1 MNPEKVRSKDHIDLT
16 FTFARLQEDGYIT
29 KDDVERLKEI
39 AERIEEPK
47 LKWIVEEVRYIGEG
61 RFMPLDKTSFITE
74 LDSIRYDIHR
84 VIESR
89 VEEHGRV
96 HISEPELV
104 AAIPDSISR
113 AYRITATEEEQD
125 TTVRRDIYMKSM
137 YGENEIEL
145 NVIDDLDDQERTV
158 KINAYGHV
166 RSELEGIAEDVRLGI
181 EERVIREGCEQ
192 DQFDDPYC
200 YIFLHGDCEFAMHKI
215 LEEEA
220 VGVTSKTVAIC
231 EIDLNPLREHYQKEY
246 EQYKHMVDEIKE
258 ILKGKQCTVFHR
270 HAEHEIRAVC
280 DYSPVTAIYWDL
292 GEKYQYDI
300 DREADEIL
308 EERYQNEVL
317 PEYEREWNEIG
328 SKLPI
333 PLDCEVSY
341 GYPHYYGFY
350 YYVRCKGEKD
360 YNISLDEIAQS
371 YKDIHNTLDE
381 FEENVSRNWH

>member
-1 MNPEKVRSKDHIDLT
+1 MNPERVRSRDHIDLT

-47 LKWIVEEVRYIGEG
+47 LKWIAEEVRYIGEG
-61 RFMPLDKTSFITE
+61 RFMPLDKTAFITE

-125 TTVRRDIYMKSM
+125 SEVRRDIYMKSM

-145 NVIDDLDDQERTV
+145 NVIDDLDDQERAV

-166 RSELEGIAEDVRLGI
+166 RSELDGLAEEIRLEV
-181 EERVIREGCEQ
+181 EERVVSEECEE
-192 DQFDDPYC
+192 DQFDDPQC
-200 YIFLHGDCEFAMHKI
+200 YIFINGDCEYVTHKTI
-215 LEEEA
+215 DGEIRS
-220 VGVTSKTVAIC
+220 VSVCS
-231 EIDLNPLREHYQKEY
+231 IDLEPLKEHYRGKY
-246 EQYKHMVDEIKE
+246 EQYRYMVDEIE
-258 ILKGKQCTVFHR
+258 DVLKNKRCVVFHR
-270 HAEHEIRAVC
+270 RGEGEIRAIC
-280 DYSPVTAIYWDL
+280 DINPVSAVHWDL
-292 GEKYQYDI
+292 GEKYQDLV

-333 PLDCEVSY
+333 PLECEVSY

-371 YKDIHNTLDE
+371 YKDIHDTLDE
-381 FEENVSRNWH
+381 FEENVSGTWY